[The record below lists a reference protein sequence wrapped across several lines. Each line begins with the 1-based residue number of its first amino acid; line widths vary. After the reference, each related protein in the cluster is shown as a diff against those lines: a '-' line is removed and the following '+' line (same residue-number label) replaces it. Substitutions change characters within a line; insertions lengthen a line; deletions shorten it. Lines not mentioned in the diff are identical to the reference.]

1 MKKVF
6 TLIAMAL
13 LTMSASAEVVASYDA
28 GTKVGTWSIVGTKA
42 DQTLLEYTAKY
53 NSNSTAVTTITFP
66 NSATSEG
73 AWQYAAKVEGEFKKG
88 DVITIQPFT
97 SMSNADFTGGA
108 KYANILLYSEEVKQI
123 ADLTG
128 SAAGALTVTDGHEEA
143 GDPKTFTYTLEADY
157 TNLYFARGGNTRIN
171 LMKVT
176 ITRGESGGDSGEG
189 GEGGDTELE
198 SIVSYNA
205 GTKVGTWSI
214 VGTKADQTLLEYTA
228 KYNSNSTAVTTITF
242 PNSATSEGAWQYAA
256 KVEGEFKKGDV
267 ITIQPFTSMSNA
279 DFTGGAKYANILLYS
294 EEVKQIADLTGSAAG
309 ALTVTDGHE
318 EAGDPKTFTYTLEA
332 DYTNLYFA
340 RGGNT
345 RINLMKVDISRP
357 KAPTAIETVKVTKA
371 NDNAIYNLAGQ
382 KVGANYKGIAIIN
395 GRKVVLK

>member
-13 LTMSASAEVVASYDA
+13 LTMSASAEVVASYD
-28 GTKVGTWSIVGTKA
+28 
-42 DQTLLEYTAKY
+42 
-53 NSNSTAVTTITFP
+53 
-66 NSATSEG
+66 
-73 AWQYAAKVEGEFKKG
+73 
-88 DVITIQPFT
+88 
-97 SMSNADFTGGA
+97 
-108 KYANILLYSEEVKQI
+108 
-123 ADLTG
+123 
-128 SAAGALTVTDGHEEA
+128 
-143 GDPKTFTYTLEADY
+143 
-157 TNLYFARGGNTRIN
+157 
-171 LMKVT
+171 
-176 ITRGESGGDSGEG
+176 
-189 GEGGDTELE
+189 
-198 SIVSYNA
+198 A